1 MGGFELS
8 IGRAAGGQG
17 AAGGQET
24 SQKKFMRQNS
34 QTSREL
40 VYVCV
45 CVCVCVYTG
54 IRMTCRLLFWRADR
68 TINKDKVNRRRKP
81 IKKRVTYVHNLT

>member
-45 CVCVCVYTG
+45 CVCVCVCIQG
-54 IRMTCRLLFWRADR
+54 SG
-68 TINKDKVNRRRKP
+68 
-81 IKKRVTYVHNLT
+81 